1 MIHTSRTYLSCP
13 RWWLV
18 EKKKKKS
25 QRQRQ
30 HEATL

>member
-18 EKKKKKS
+18 EKKKKS